1 MESQRDASG
10 ACLRVPSNTGSVT
23 PWTTPTVTVM
33 ARHQSHRHHHG
44 HVHLDDADWDALA
57 ADTELEGE
65 LLLAFVTDSA
75 HWIAELRGPD
85 APPVRRV
92 LDIGSGPGV
101 GTCEL
106 ARLFP
111 DAHVVAVDGSTAMLD
126 RTTQRAA
133 AHGLDRRITT
143 HLAELPDGVD
153 GLDSA
158 DVIWA
163 SMSLHH
169 IGDETNA
176 LRVLGD
182 LLERSGLLA
191 VAEVAEPMRVLPDD
205 LDVGQP
211 GLADRLDRAESNWFA
226 AMRAGLSGSVPSTDL
241 ASMLSAAG
249 FDVIGSR
256 LTRERFDPPLSDA
269 ARQVVLGRIRRAR
282 QQLDEL
288 LDDDD
293 LRTLDV
299 LSDANDP
306 RGVMHRADVFVA
318 SSRQIVVAR
327 PLQDP

>member
-1 MESQRDASG
+1 MPPG
-10 ACLRVPSNTGSVT
+10 P
-23 PWTTPTVTVM
+23 PTVTLM
-33 ARHQSHRHHHG
+33 ATHQEHGDHHG
-44 HVHLDDADWDALA
+44 RVHLDEADWEALA
-57 ADTELEGE
+57 AHAELEGE
-65 LLLAFVTDSA
+65 LLLGLVTDSA

-111 DAHVVAVDGSTAMLD
+111 DAHVVAIDGSPAMLD
-126 RTTQRAA
+126 RTTRRAA

-143 HLAELPDGVD
+143 HLAELPDGLD
-153 GLDSA
+153 GLGSA

-169 IGDETNA
+169 VGDEINA

-182 LLERSGLLA
+182 LLGRSGLLA

-211 GLADRLDRAESNWFA
+211 GLADRLERAESNWFA
-226 AMRAGLSGSVPSTDL
+226 AMRAGLPGSLRSTDL
-241 ASMLSAAG
+241 ASMLTSAG
-249 FDVIGSR
+249 LDVVGSR
-256 LTRERFDPPLSDA
+256 LAHERFDPPLSGT
-269 ARQVVLGRIRRAR
+269 ARQVVLGRIRHAR
-282 QQLDEL
+282 QRLDEL
-288 LDDDD
+288 LDEDD
-293 LRTLDV
+293 LRALDV

-306 RGVMHRADVFVA
+306 RGVMHRADIFVA

-327 PLQDP
+327 PL

>member
-1 MESQRDASG
+1 
-10 ACLRVPSNTGSVT
+10 
-23 PWTTPTVTVM
+23 M
-33 ARHQSHRHHHG
+33 ATDGPHNHG
-44 HVHLDDADWDALA
+44 HVHLSEADWEELA
-57 ADTELEGE
+57 AHTELEGD
-65 LLLAFVTDSA
+65 LLLGYVTDTA
-75 HWIAELRGPD
+75 RWMTELRGPD
-85 APPVRRV
+85 TPPVRRV

-111 DAHVVAVDGSTAMLD
+111 DAHVVAVDGSPAMLD

-133 AHGLDRRITT
+133 AHGLDRRIST
-143 HLAELPDGVD
+143 HLAELPDGLE
-153 GLDSA
+153 GLDRA
-158 DVIWA
+158 EVIWA

-205 LDVGQP
+205 LDVGQL

-226 AMRAGLSGSVPSTDL
+226 AMRAGLSRSVPSADL
-241 ASMLSAAG
+241 ASMLRAAG

-256 LTRERFDPPLSDA
+256 LTRERFDPPLSDP

-282 QQLDEL
+282 KQLDEL

-327 PLQDP
+327 PLERFRPDVDMSRR